1 MLNLK
6 MRLPGISPIILHI
19 LAWVIF
25 LSLPM
30 LFLLRRDGNN
40 FDFRPLLIFDLLIF
54 FSTYAFVFY
63 FNTYYLIPRLF
74 NRRWYILYFV
84 SVGLIMIIVGFIKP
98 FDRLVSHQIEPLFFS
113 YQKGPP
119 QKDTLRPPS
128 QDMPIG
134 PSQGPGSPLELR
146 LPGRIDIVSIYIY
159 ITVILFSM
167 ATKVSQQLLKTEQ
180 RMVRAEAD
188 KAQAELYFLKA
199 QINPHF
205 LFNTLNNLYTLA
217 VKKSDVTAESIMKL
231 SNIMRYVTDEL
242 DSDFVSLESEV
253 NCIID
258 YIDLQRLRVSKN
270 TIINFNV
277 SGVLEQISIAPL
289 ILMTFIE
296 NAFKFGISNR
306 EVSAI
311 TIRIAAENKIIEFF
325 CENALFPSRDMP
337 FRPGIGINN
346 AKQRLDYL
354 YHNRYILTTAVNNG
368 KYVVQLTLK
377 Y

>member
-1 MLNLK
+1 D
-6 MRLPGISPIILHI
+6 H
-19 LAWVIF
+19 F
-25 LSLPM
+25 Y
-30 LFLLRRDGNN
+30 
-40 FDFRPLLIFDLLIF
+40 FRPLLILDLLIF
-54 FSTYAFVFY
+54 FSSFAFVFY
-63 FNTYYLIPRLF
+63 FNTYFLIPRLYHK
-74 NRRWYILYFV
+74 RRYVLYFA
-84 SVGLIMIIVGFIKP
+84 SVGLFMIIVGLIKP
-98 FDRLVSHQIEPLFFS
+98 FDRLVSHQIEEVFLYNRNRLLSNDVLPPELPGMS
-113 YQKGPP
+113 VSSRQRPGPP
-119 QKDTLRPPS
+119 
-128 QDMPIG
+128 
-134 PSQGPGSPLELR
+134 PGIRIPE
-146 LPGRIDIVSIYIY
+146 RIDIVSIYIY

-180 RMVRAEAD
+180 RMARAEAD

-217 VKKSDVTAESIMKL
+217 VKKSEVTAESIMKL

-258 YIDLQRLRVSKN
+258 YIDLQRLRVNKN
-270 TIINFNV
+270 TVINFNV
-277 SGVLEQISIAPL
+277 SGVLEQFRIAPL

-311 TIRIAAENKIIEFF
+311 TIQIIAENKIIDFF
-325 CENALFPSRDMP
+325 CENALFPSRDTS

-346 AKQRLDYL
+346 TKQRLDHL
-354 YHNRYILTTAVNNG
+354 YHNRYLLSTTVKNG